1 MIASNSRALRV
12 CTNSKLLLPRWI
24 SSLAFACCF
33 IGLAGCAS
41 VNPTALLESSQ
52 QAPIFQNKNL
62 SLESAAN
69 TLQTLATSGRNASQ
83 PEVTNLL
90 GKATSKVRFDNG
102 YEIWVYRNASI
113 KAPASGT
120 ELVLLF
126 APDGLLKK
134 YRVRPA

>member
-1 MIASNSRALRV
+1 MIASVAKVFLRLK
-12 CTNSKLLLPRWI
+12 NKLL
-24 SSLAFACCF
+24 SSSGTCGLLVAGC

-62 SLESAAN
+62 SLESAAAS
-69 TLQTLATSGRNASQ
+69 LQTLATSGRNASQ

>member
-1 MIASNSRALRV
+1 MMSSVAKAFLRLK
-12 CTNSKLLLPRWI
+12 NKLL
-24 SSLAFACCF
+24 SSGGTCGLLVAGC

-52 QAPIFQNKNL
+52 QAPVFQNKNL
-62 SLESAAN
+62 SLESAAAS
-69 TLQTLATSGRNASQ
+69 LQTLATSGRNASQ
-83 PEVTNLL
+83 PEVNNLL

>member
-1 MIASNSRALRV
+1 MMSSVAKAFLRLK
-12 CTNSKLLLPRWI
+12 NKLL
-24 SSLAFACCF
+24 SSGGTCGLLVAGC

-41 VNPTALLESSQ
+41 VNPTVLLESSQ
-52 QAPIFQNKNL
+52 QPPIFQNKNL
-62 SLESAAN
+62 SLESAAAS
-69 TLQTLATSGRNASQ
+69 LQTLATSGRNASQ

-134 YRVRPA
+134 FRVRPA

>member
-1 MIASNSRALRV
+1 MMSSVAKAFLR
-12 CTNSKLLLPRWI
+12 SKNKLFSSGGTCGLLV
-24 SSLAFACCF
+24 AGC

-41 VNPTALLESSQ
+41 VNPTVLLESSQ
-52 QAPIFQNKNL
+52 QTPIFQNKNL
-62 SLESAAN
+62 SLESAAT

>member
-1 MIASNSRALRV
+1 MMSSVAKAFLR
-12 CTNSKLLLPRWI
+12 SKNKLI
-24 SSLAFACCF
+24 SSGGTCGLLVAGC

-41 VNPTALLESSQ
+41 VNPTVLLESSQ
-52 QAPIFQNKNL
+52 QPPIFQNKNL
-62 SLESAAN
+62 SLESAAAS
-69 TLQTLATSGRNASQ
+69 LQTLATSGRNASQ

>member
-1 MIASNSRALRV
+1 MMSSVAKAFLR
-12 CTNSKLLLPRWI
+12 SKNKLI
-24 SSLAFACCF
+24 SSGGTCGLLVAGC
-33 IGLAGCAS
+33 IGLAGYAS
-41 VNPTALLESSQ
+41 VNPTVLLESSQ
-52 QAPIFQNKNL
+52 QPPIFQNKNL
-62 SLESAAN
+62 SLESAAAS
-69 TLQTLATSGRNASQ
+69 LQTLATSGRNASQ

>member
-1 MIASNSRALRV
+1 MMSSVAKAFLR
-12 CTNSKLLLPRWI
+12 SKNKLFSSGGTCGLLV
-24 SSLAFACCF
+24 AGC
-33 IGLAGCAS
+33 IGLAGCANM
-41 VNPTALLESSQ
+41 NPTVLLESSQ

-62 SLESAAN
+62 SLESAAT

-134 YRVRPA
+134 FRVRPA